1 MQMNEQLLTCTDLQ
15 AILRIGKTKL
25 YKLIREK
32 QLPAIRVGNTYRIK
46 QSDLEKYLTNQ
57 CNK

>member
-1 MQMNEQLLTCTDLQ
+1 MNEQLLTCTEAQ

-25 YKLIREK
+25 YKPIREK

>member
-1 MQMNEQLLTCTDLQ
+1 MNEQLITCTEVQ

>member
-1 MQMNEQLLTCTDLQ
+1 MNETLLTCTEVQ

-25 YKLIREK
+25 YKLIREE